1 MIAPYDH
8 EALWIKA
15 KLFLNRAMDGDGVR
29 SFDEQALWASLALEL
44 LAKAALARIS
54 PVLIAE
60 PTEEGTN
67 VLAALGL
74 TKGGGHFSS
83 VRAKTVLTRC
93 SRAFRPFDLKESSR
107 FTEARNEY
115 LHGPGVAFLGIPP
128 KVWWP
133 KFWAQVA
140 ILVDNMDK
148 EISDLVGSDREAV
161 VDGYLAQNKKNIEDR
176 TEALIARAQQR
187 LAQHRA
193 GTMTKRMLTEWNS
206 VGDLTA
212 FLSYQAPQQC
222 PACDQEGLLEG
233 DEELDRELEETVS
246 TGESADDGAEFDFDF
261 DYPTFTVTI
270 AADYFSCPHCHLVL
284 NRYELVEQAGLPT
297 SFEVEGIEGDTEY
310 DGPDY
315 GND

>member
-15 KLFLNRAMDGDGVR
+15 KLFLNRAMDDDGVR

-60 PTEEGTN
+60 PTEEGAN
-67 VLAALGL
+67 LLAALGL

-93 SRAFRPFDLKESSR
+93 HRAFRPFDLKESSR

-115 LHGPGVAFLGIPP
+115 LHGPGVPFMAIPP
-128 KVWWP
+128 NVWWP
-133 KFWAQVA
+133 KFWAQVD
-140 ILVDNMDK
+140 ILVKNMDK
-148 EISDLVGSDREAV
+148 EMSDLVGPDREPT
-161 VDGYLAQNKKNIEDR
+161 VDRHLEQNKKNIEDR

-187 LAQHRA
+187 IAQYRA
-193 GTMTKRMLTEWNS
+193 GTMTTKMVTEWNS
-206 VGDLTA
+206 VGNLTVGMD
-212 FLSYQAPQQC
+212 YRTPQQC
-222 PACDQEGLLEG
+222 PACEQEGVLEG
-233 DEELDRELEETVS
+233 DEEMDRQRELTGFTSETI
-246 TGESADDGAEFDFDF
+246 DDEAEYDF
-261 DYPTFTVTI
+261 DYPTFTLSI
-270 AADYFSCPHCHLVL
+270 AADHFSCPHCHLVL
-284 NRYELVEQAGLPT
+284 NRYEFVEQAGLPT
-297 SFEVEGIEGDTEY
+297 TFEVEGVEDSEY
-310 DGPDY
+310 DEPDY